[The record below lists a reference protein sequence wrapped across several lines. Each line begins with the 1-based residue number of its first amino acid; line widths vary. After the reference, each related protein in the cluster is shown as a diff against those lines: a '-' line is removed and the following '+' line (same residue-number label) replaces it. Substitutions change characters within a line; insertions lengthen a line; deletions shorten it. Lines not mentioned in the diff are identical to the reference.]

1 MRRLWAIISLLAIV
15 GALSLAVGCVNSDE
29 DEARTPDNAPTV
41 PNSALQTDSQGNTVT
56 APASTA
62 PPTDT
67 GGDQGAEGDA
77 AAGKTFFAAT
87 CTSCHLQDG
96 MQAGVGPKLSG
107 LGLAADRIRDQ
118 VVNGGGAMPAGLAS
132 GTDLD
137 NVVAYVL
144 SIQ

>member
-1 MRRLWAIISLLAIV
+1 MRRLWAILSLLAIV
-15 GALSLAVGCVNSDE
+15 GALALAAGCVNSDE
-29 DEARTPDNAPTV
+29 DEARTPDSAPTV
-41 PNSALQTDSQGNTVT
+41 PNSALQTDSQGNTIT
-56 APASTA
+56 APAATA
-62 PPTDT
+62 PPDT
-67 GGDQGAEGDA
+67 GGDQGGEGDA

-96 MQAGVGPKLSG
+96 NAAGVGPKLSG
-107 LGLAADRIRDQ
+107 LGLTADRIRSQ
-118 VVNGGGAMPAGLAS
+118 VENGGGGMPAGLAS